1 MKTLID
7 TTCPHC
13 GHDISLAS
21 IRYDMFSDMPLPNAC
36 YVCTNCLKTVK
47 VFVVDNSAERHI
59 SFLPSDEKHEAIW
72 SIIFSNTTRPANP
85 FVSSTSMAVDVDCF
99 MSELT
104 LGTVEHI
111 NAIADLYIG
120 QSLNQG
126 HLSPNGTLCIE
137 GDNYEEAMS
146 HYRTHL
152 TIPVRYISD
161 IQEAALFATDLAW
174 LFNAVIHQ
182 ANEGTLLQK
191 VDGKIGWCHS
201 VRSAVMIDYLLRNR
215 WIAQLFNYWY
225 QYVLDY
231 DVEPVLY
238 SADGSVWLS
247 HGFVKGL
254 DVDEPLFLYPRG
266 FRELTFDEAM
276 ELLKQD
282 NPVNYHEENAR
293 RFSPDRKA
301 TNLSDSNAS
310 IIPAD
315 RVLH

>member
-1 MKTLID
+1 M
-7 TTCPHC
+7 
-13 GHDISLAS
+13 
-21 IRYDMFSDMPLPNAC
+21 
-36 YVCTNCLKTVK
+36 KTVK
-47 VFVVDNSAERHI
+47 VAVDDDSAERHI
-59 SFLPSDEKHEAIW
+59 SFVPSDEKHEAVW
-72 SIIFSNTTRPANP
+72 SIIFSNTTHPANP
-85 FVSSTSMAVDVDCF
+85 FVSGTSMSVDIGRF

-111 NAIADLYIG
+111 NEITDLYIN

-126 HLSPNGTLCIE
+126 HLSPNGILCID
-137 GDNYEEAMS
+137 GDNYEEAMA

-152 TIPVRYISD
+152 TIPVRYIND

-182 ANEGTLLQK
+182 ANDGTLLQK

-201 VRSAVMIDYLLRNR
+201 VRSAIVIDYLLRNR

-266 FRELTFDEAM
+266 FRELAFDEAM

-301 TNLSDSNAS
+301 TDLSASNAS
-310 IIPAD
+310 TIPAD